1 MKSKVL
7 ALLEWLMKPCVIWLC
22 LFFFFFF
29 QLLYPSHTGV
39 FSVPFHLCTSPV
51 CIHYLNLCLCPL
63 KTHLSSWCLIFQIYM
78 FYISPYFQFLTWISF
93 CCSNLLNVCLHI
105 SLQVAWRWERDLL
118 FISLHI
124 GWCLVSVS
132 IAENYFI
139 FTNHRFIWK
148 SNSSV
153 CLPL

>member
-7 ALLEWLMKPCVIWLC
+7 TLLVWLMKPCIIWFC
-22 LFFFFFF
+22 LFFFFSSFNSCTLATLQSSLF
-29 QLLYPSHTGV
+29 PFISALHHLYP
-39 FSVPFHLCTSPV
+39 
-51 CIHYLNLCLCPL
+51 YLNLCVCLL
-63 KTHLSSWCLIFQIYM
+63 KTHLSSWCLFFQIYM
-78 FYISPYFQFLTWISF
+78 FCISPYFQFLTWISF
-93 CCSNLLNVCLHI
+93 CCKNLLNVCLHI

-118 FISLHI
+118 FISFRI